1 MVDLGTGSIFL
12 FVVYEVEVICQ
23 CTVGTTSSNGVLIV
37 PSLGR
42 WPIS

>member
-23 CTVGTTSSNGVLIV
+23 CTVGTTS
-37 PSLGR
+37 R
-42 WPIS
+42 